1 MSARWSSQMGQARDW
16 PSLLARRHDLHE
28 LGLAMCPNSA
38 GNFLALPSSSAGV
51 HIQRGW
57 AAITHLFVSTTQLC
71 RVPSPNPCFSSG
83 HLYCKPV
90 THATDRLQL
99 QTWCGALHRALRSAA
114 ACGLHRAV
122 CEGPACCLLPHGDL
136 MQRLSRRPLGV
147 ELWGAA
153 PSPAAAATALAC
165 SSRLALL
172 LPCRAAA
179 ALHQRTPGWPSTGQP
194 GTTSPRPTVSGACP
208 AGQARAALPCTAAA
222 GRMGRRFVLCCSH
235 LPCSPLLHCCG
246 CSAGHC
252 PNGDCACQAA

>member
-1 MSARWSSQMGQARDW
+1 MNWAWPCAPTRLATSLHFPPQAPVSISSEAGQRSRTSSSPLHNSVASPPPTRALAVGTSTA
-16 PSLLARRHDLHE
+16 SLSRTLPTGYSCKHGAARRTGHCARQHAARTVPF
-28 LGLAMCPNSA
+28 AMRPACSP
-38 GNFLALPSSSAGV
+38 
-51 HIQRGW
+51 RGFRATPDRP
-57 AAITHLFVSTTQLC
+57 AAW
-71 RVPSPNPCFSSG
+71 R
-83 HLYCKPV
+83 
-90 THATDRLQL
+90 
-99 QTWCGALHRALRSAA
+99 
-114 ACGLHRAV
+114 CGLGGR
-122 CEGPACCLLPHGDL
+122 
-136 MQRLSRRPLGV
+136 
-147 ELWGAA
+147 

-165 SSRLALL
+165 SSRLSLL
-172 LPCRAAA
+172 PPPCRAAA